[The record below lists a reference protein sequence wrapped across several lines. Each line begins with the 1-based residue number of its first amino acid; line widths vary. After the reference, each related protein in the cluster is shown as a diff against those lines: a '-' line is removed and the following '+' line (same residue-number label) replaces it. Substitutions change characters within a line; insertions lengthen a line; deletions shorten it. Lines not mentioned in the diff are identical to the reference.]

1 MALTR
6 RGFVGSCASVGL
18 TLGFRTPDLAGLTDP
33 ATAFEP
39 NAYLRIARDGVVTLW
54 VTKLEMGQGV
64 RTLLPMMIA
73 EELEA
78 DWALVRVEQAW
89 PGGKFRGLR
98 LHTSGSSSAEDSWL
112 PLRQAGAAAR
122 EMLVGAAAD
131 TWKVE
136 AASCRAERGVV
147 RHLPTGRTLRF
158 GQLAVRAARRSVP
171 NEPRLKSPSEFTLLG
186 RPMRRLDGPLIVTG
200 AARYGLDMKLPGML
214 YASIE
219 RAPTLGGQ
227 LVRFDPEAALRVPGV
242 RAVRSVTAGVHP
254 GVAVLADDTWSAMRG
269 RAALSVEWAPGEGA
283 PFDSDRFLAGLPAAL
298 SGRRFMVR
306 HEGDAA
312 AALGASARRLTAAY
326 TFPFQA
332 HAPLETQNCTAD
344 VRPDRAE
351 LWVPTQT
358 DVRTLQ
364 QAARVSGLP
373 EDRITLH
380 PMLMGGGF
388 GRRLFADF
396 VAEAVQLS
404 RESGQPVQL
413 LWTHQDEIRHG
424 YFQPATVERFE
435 AGLTDDGRLTGL
447 VHQTSASDLT
457 IYDIHGG
464 RNIWSGAAKDPKAD
478 DAYARNQSPWGAFDT
493 PYEFPALRVDCV
505 DVTSPVP
512 TGPWRAVQYPST
524 VFGRESFLDELA
536 HATGKD
542 PIDFRLALLPED
554 VKTVG
559 RQAIDRRRLRAVL
572 QAVRERSG
580 WDRPLAHTATRW
592 WGRGVAANVY
602 HARSYLAMVAEVS
615 VARDLSDL
623 RVHRVVTAVDCGLAL
638 NPLGITGQTDSGIAW
653 GLSAT
658 LFGKVD
664 FQNGAPV
671 QSSFRDFRVIT
682 MDRMPAVET
691 VILPSDAKPGGF
703 GEHPVPTVAPA
714 VANAVFA
721 ATGRRIR
728 DLPITVENLAA
739 HRTP

>member
-1 MALTR
+1 
-6 RGFVGSCASVGL
+6 
-18 TLGFRTPDLAGLTDP
+18 
-33 ATAFEP
+33 
-39 NAYLRIARDGVVTLW
+39 
-54 VTKLEMGQGV
+54 
-64 RTLLPMMIA
+64 
-73 EELEA
+73 
-78 DWALVRVEQAW
+78 
-89 PGGKFRGLR
+89 
-98 LHTSGSSSAEDSWL
+98 
-112 PLRQAGAAAR
+112 
-122 EMLVGAAAD
+122 
-131 TWKVE
+131 
-136 AASCRAERGVV
+136 
-147 RHLPTGRTLRF
+147 
-158 GQLAVRAARRSVP
+158 
-171 NEPRLKSPSEFTLLG
+171 
-186 RPMRRLDGPLIVTG
+186 
-200 AARYGLDMKLPGML
+200 
-214 YASIE
+214 
-219 RAPTLGGQ
+219 
-227 LVRFDPEAALRVPGV
+227 
-242 RAVRSVTAGVHP
+242 
-254 GVAVLADDTWSAMRG
+254 
-269 RAALSVEWAPGEGA
+269 
-283 PFDSDRFLAGLPAAL
+283 
-298 SGRRFMVR
+298 MVR
-306 HEGDAA
+306 HEGDVAA
-312 AALGASARRLTAAY
+312 AMGGAARRLNAAY

-364 QAARVSGLP
+364 QAARVSGLA

-380 PMLMGGGF
+380 PMLVGGGF

-404 RESGQPVQL
+404 RESGKPVQL

-435 AGLTDDGRLTGL
+435 AGLSDDGRLTGL

-457 IYDIHGG
+457 IYDIHAG
-464 RNIWSGAAKDPKAD
+464 RNIWSGPAKDPKAD
-478 DAYARNQSPWGAFDT
+478 DAYASGQSPWGAFDT

-524 VFGRESFLDELA
+524 VFGRESFLDEVA

-542 PIDFRLALLPED
+542 PIDLRLALLPED

-572 QAVRERSG
+572 QAVRDRSG
-580 WDRPLAHTATRW
+580 WDRSLAHTATRW

-602 HARSYLAMVAEVS
+602 HAGSYLAMVAEVS
-615 VARDLSDL
+615 VARDFSDL

-638 NPLGITGQTDSGIAW
+638 NPLGITGQTDSGITW

-658 LFGKVD
+658 LFGKMD
-664 FQNGAPV
+664 FRNGAPI
-671 QSSFRDFRVIT
+671 QSSYRDFRVMT

-691 VILPSDAKPGGF
+691 VILPSEAEPGGF

-728 DLPITVENLAA
+728 NLPITAERLAA
-739 HRTP
+739 HPTP